1 MDKRYIISSFFNN
14 NEFNVSDIMQI
25 IIEHKIEYS
34 SNSNGVFVNLSL
46 LEDTII
52 DKIYDK
58 LQVLTTKKEEE
69 YIPSKTKQPNPKR
82 KVKKYK
88 DTISLTEID
97 KLVLSLSSYTLTI

>member
-1 MDKRYIISSFFNN
+1 MPPGYLKFSLSLNN
-14 NEFNVSDIMQI
+14 TLFL
-25 IIEHKIEYS
+25 
-34 SNSNGVFVNLSL
+34 FVNLSL

-82 KVKKYK
+82 KVKKSK
-88 DTISLTEID
+88 DILSLTEID